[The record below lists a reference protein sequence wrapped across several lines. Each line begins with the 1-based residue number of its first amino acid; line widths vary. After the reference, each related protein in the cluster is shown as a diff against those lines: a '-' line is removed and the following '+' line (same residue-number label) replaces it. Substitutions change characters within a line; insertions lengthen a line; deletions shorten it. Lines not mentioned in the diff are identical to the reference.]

1 MVRAWICLSSL
12 REVQWGKRDRG
23 GEVIVLGFVGE
34 EENGLIWRALAAA
47 IWVGCVVFCLCDSE
61 VVQGKTCQVH
71 MVITS
76 M

>member
-1 MVRAWICLSSL
+1 MVRDWICLSSL

-47 IWVGCVVFCLCDSE
+47 IRVGCVVF
-61 VVQGKTCQVH
+61 V
-71 MVITS
+71 
-76 M
+76 